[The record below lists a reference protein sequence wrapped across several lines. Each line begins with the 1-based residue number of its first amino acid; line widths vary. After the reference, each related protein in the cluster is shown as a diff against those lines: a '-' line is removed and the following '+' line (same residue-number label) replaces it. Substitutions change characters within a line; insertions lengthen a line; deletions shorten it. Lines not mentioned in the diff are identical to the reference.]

1 MNMGQDKQKKTAGQ
15 LVREE
20 RKIARMENKAK
31 IERVEKME
39 AMHSGEDP
47 EDRKRIELAKS
58 TYGDFKLKLSADYIV
73 PENLRV
79 NFSKKR
85 QQMILLENSI
95 HKLKCDFN

>member
-1 MNMGQDKQKKTAGQ
+1 MQKTITKPKANMSMGQDKQKKTQAQ

-20 RKIARMENKAK
+20 RKIARMANKAE

-58 TYGDFKLKLSADYIV
+58 TYGDFKLKLSMDYVV

-85 QQMILLENSI
+85 
-95 HKLKCDFN
+95 